1 MNRILTVTDA
11 DDTLILEYTDLDD
24 LRSER
29 VFDWLR

>member
-1 MNRILTVTDA
+1 MNRILEVTDE
-11 DDTLILEYTDLDD
+11 DDTLFFEYTDLDD